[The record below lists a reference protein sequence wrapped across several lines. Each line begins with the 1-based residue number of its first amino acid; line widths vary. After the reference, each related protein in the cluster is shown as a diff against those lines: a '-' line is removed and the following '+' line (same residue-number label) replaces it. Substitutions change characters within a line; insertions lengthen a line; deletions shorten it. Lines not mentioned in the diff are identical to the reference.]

1 MATAVTRLPGHQPTA
16 EVSDGCI
23 LGPAEQ
29 LGGML
34 GPSSPSPG
42 QGVSGEA
49 GGRGM
54 AGVNSGNRF
63 RPEYLRLRAS

>member
-16 EVSDGCI
+16 EVSDGVQ
-23 LGPAEQ
+23 LGPAER
-29 LGGML
+29 LGGKL

-42 QGVSGEA
+42 QGLGGEA

-54 AGVNSGNRF
+54 AEEYKGKHSSG
-63 RPEYLRLRAS
+63 ESL